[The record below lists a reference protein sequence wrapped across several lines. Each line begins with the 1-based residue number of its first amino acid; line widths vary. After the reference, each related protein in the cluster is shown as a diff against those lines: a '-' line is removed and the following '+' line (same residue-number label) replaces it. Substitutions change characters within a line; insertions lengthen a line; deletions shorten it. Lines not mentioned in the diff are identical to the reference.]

1 MIQAT
6 LFISGQDARLN
17 QIRKDLS
24 ELQNEY
30 PHELHI
36 IDISLD
42 PILESEFKDKQP
54 VLDVGVFRLIRTFD
68 KEEMQYAFSKAEERL
83 KEAQSKGNEM
93 LVRRI
98 TEPMQLNKA
107 DRFSRWF
114 SKHYMVLLNGFTF
127 LYLFLAVLAPT
138 FMKIGWERPARVIYK
153 VYSPLCHQ
161 LAYRSFFLFGEQP
174 YYPRELAGVDDLITY
189 GQATRLNENDIQSA
203 RNFLGNEEMGYKMA
217 LCQRDM
223 AIYGAIF
230 LFGLIFSLT
239 GKKIKPLPW
248 YLWILIG
255 LGPIGL
261 DGFSQLLSQTGFGIF
276 SWLPLRESTPF
287 LRVFTGFCF
296 GMATAWFGFPYLE
309 ESIQE
314 NRHDMQLKHAIVDQI
329 SSESSL

>member
-1 MIQAT
+1 VIQAT
-6 LFISGQDARLN
+6 LFISGQDAKLN
-17 QIRKDLS
+17 QIKKDLS

-127 LYLFLAVLAPT
+127 LYLL
-138 FMKIGWERPARVIYK
+138 
-153 VYSPLCHQ
+153 
-161 LAYRSFFLFGEQP
+161 
-174 YYPRELAGVDDLITY
+174 
-189 GQATRLNENDIQSA
+189 
-203 RNFLGNEEMGYKMA
+203 
-217 LCQRDM
+217 
-223 AIYGAIF
+223 
-230 LFGLIFSLT
+230 
-239 GKKIKPLPW
+239 
-248 YLWILIG
+248 
-255 LGPIGL
+255 
-261 DGFSQLLSQTGFGIF
+261 
-276 SWLPLRESTPF
+276 
-287 LRVFTGFCF
+287 
-296 GMATAWFGFPYLE
+296 
-309 ESIQE
+309 
-314 NRHDMQLKHAIVDQI
+314 
-329 SSESSL
+329 